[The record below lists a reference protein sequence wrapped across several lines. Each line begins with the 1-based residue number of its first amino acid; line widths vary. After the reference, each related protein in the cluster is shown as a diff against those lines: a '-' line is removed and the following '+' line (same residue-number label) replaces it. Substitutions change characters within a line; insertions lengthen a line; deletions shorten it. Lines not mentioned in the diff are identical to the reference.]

1 VSEWIELRVLES
13 KARDANRPVVRI
25 DPEAMERA
33 GIVVG
38 DVVEIMGRKKTAA
51 KVWNGLPEDRG
62 KGVIRMNS
70 ILRKNADVSL
80 NETVKVRKVEP
91 KPAAF
96 VKLAP
101 VSMTIAVDAN
111 FLQYI
116 KQRLREYVVVEGDM
130 LQIYVLSQPL
140 TFQVVQTKPTNAVL
154 IITEDTQIQILE
166 KPVSGIRIPHITW
179 EDIGDLEDAKQK
191 IRELVELPLR
201 HPELFKHLGIE
212 PPKGILLIG
221 PPGTGKTLLAK
232 AVANEANAYFV
243 AINGP
248 EIMSKYYG
256 ESEARLR
263 EIFEEAKKNAPAI
276 IFIDEIDAI
285 APKREEV
292 TGEVEKRVVA
302 QLLTLMDGLQERGQ
316 VVVIGATNRPDAID
330 PALRRPGRFDR
341 EIWINPP
348 DFKGRY
354 EILLIH
360 TRNMPLAPDVDLRKL
375 AEVTHGFSGADL
387 AALAREAAMSALRRA
402 IQSGLIDLNQSSI
415 PPETFEKIKVTM
427 ADFIN
432 ALREIIPSAL
442 REIHIEV
449 PRVRWEDVGG
459 LENVKQELREA
470 VEWPL
475 KYPEKFK
482 KFGLR
487 PPKGILLFGPPGTGK
502 TLLAKAVATESGA
515 NFIAVRGPEIFS
527 KWVGESEKMVREIFR
542 KARMAAPAVIFID
555 EIDALAT
562 ARGFGGDSLVSE
574 RVVAQLLA
582 EMDGVKAL
590 ENVVVIA
597 ATNRPDLVDPALL
610 RPGRFDRIIYV
621 PPPDFRARLEILLI
635 HTKATPLAKDV
646 DLEELA
652 RRTEGYSGADLE
664 LLVREA
670 TFLALREDINAK
682 EVSMRHF
689 EEALKKVRPSVTPD
703 MLKFYETWLEKAR
716 QLTVAAKAK
725 ATPPLYL

>member
-1 VSEWIELRVLES
+1 VSEWVELRVLES

-25 DPEAMERA
+25 DPEAMERG

-38 DVVEIMGRKKTAA
+38 DVVEIVGRRKTAA

-96 VKLAP
+96 IKLAP

-130 LQIYVLSQPL
+130 MQIYVLSQPL

-166 KPVSGIRIPHITW
+166 RPVSGVRIPHITW

-316 VVVIGATNRPDAID
+316 VVVIGATNRPDAVD

-387 AALAREAAMSALRRA
+387 AALAREAAISALRRA

-432 ALREIIPSAL
+432 ALKEIIPSAL

-475 KYPEKFK
+475 KYPERFK

-527 KWVGESEKMVREIFR
+527 KWVGESEKTVREIFR

-562 ARGFGGDSLVSE
+562 ARGLGGDSLVGE

-703 MLKFYETWLEKAR
+703 MLKFYEAWLEKAR